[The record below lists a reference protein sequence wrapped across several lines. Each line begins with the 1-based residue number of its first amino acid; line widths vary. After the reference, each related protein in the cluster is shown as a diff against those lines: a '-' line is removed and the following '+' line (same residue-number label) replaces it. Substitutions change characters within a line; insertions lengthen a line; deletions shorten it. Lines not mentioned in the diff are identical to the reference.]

1 MNDKKIAFFLLYWIL
16 YSGLIQHFL
25 IRNIAFNV
33 VPDII
38 LTILLFLVAKRKN
51 KTTISRYV
59 GAYVPLIIGLLLF
72 IGSLQMIVN
81 GAETTPYF
89 WNIRFYLRG
98 AVIFY
103 VFFKTM
109 NYADIDKYKHIMY
122 VAIIPNFLMCLYQWK
137 FWGGGDCVG
146 GIFAGG
152 NSEMVLFLLPVLFM
166 VSGDYF
172 FNRKSKAT
180 FLCLLTSSMFLAF
193 IGEIKLFYIIIPIFI
208 YISYVLL
215 KRFSFAHII
224 VAVLLLVFFEPVMK
238 YSLSFFY
245 DEEYVETV
253 FTQDTTDDYTTHSY
267 IVGSEDAM
275 NRGTAIIMTEDLI
288 LKDNYH
294 KALGYGIGASSI
306 SEQFKSSVGLEYR
319 ATFFNL
325 FTPSYIMVEVGMIGY
340 VLFIAIY
347 VIMMLRFYNYYK
359 KNNYNLEVKYWA
371 SMGILGC
378 LSTFVLQWYNSTPV
392 LNYNIYYIFLAFCFI
407 AINENI
413 KIQNKKYESKKC

>member
-1 MNDKKIAFFLLYWIL
+1 MSDKKIAFFLLYWIL

-51 KTTISRYV
+51 KTTISMYV

-98 AVIFY
+98 AAIFY

-378 LSTFVLQWYNSTPV
+378 LSTFVLQWYNSTPI

>member
-1 MNDKKIAFFLLYWIL
+1 MSDKKIAFFLLYWIL

-122 VAIIPNFLMCLYQWK
+122 VAIIHNFLMCLYQWK